1 MLAAG
6 TTVGSAIGGTAGAV
20 SSYNAT
26 SNNYLTHAEDMQR
39 NALRK
44 AQNAN
49 NCDKT
54 CEEDLTLLDAIDESR
69 DSEIQNV
76 ISLCRKVRT
85 ANNCL
90 AVAKHYADVNGYG
103 FASAKYESVG
113 RTGSPFSL
121 VRHVQLADVATQP
134 NRTTSY

>member
-1 MLAAG
+1 MFAKYVA
-6 TTVGSAIGGTAGAV
+6 TDNRYV
-20 SSYNAT
+20 SSST
-26 SNNYLTHAEDMQR
+26 KHLQR

-54 CEEDLTLLDAIDESR
+54 CEEDLILLDAIDESR

-90 AVAKHYADVNGYG
+90 AVARHYADVNGYG
-103 FASAKYESVG
+103 FASAKYESAG
-113 RTGSPFSL
+113 RTGSPFSFNGYL
-121 VRHVQLADVATQP
+121 SDFEIF
-134 NRTTSY
+134 SYKFLHLGYVYF